1 MNKIKSSELLLK
13 LKTEI
18 EPYRTLIK
26 PKTYMVDEVQET
38 MSSYNAE
45 NFRRL
50 TETHF
55 SGEDEEIDTK
65 ELTALEESIDHYF
78 GLYAP
83 DNIEFREFIKIVS
96 VYLTF
101 IEKRPLHPPGIIFS
115 GGDTVYENKGIYYCT
130 GKKQFKNEDHSLC
143 NFCVC
148 HEI

>member
-1 MNKIKSSELLLK
+1 M
-13 LKTEI
+13 
-18 EPYRTLIK
+18 IK
-26 PKTYMVDEVQET
+26 PKNDMADEVQGA

-50 TETHF
+50 TEIPF
-55 SGEDEEIDTK
+55 SGKDEEIDTD

-78 GLYAP
+78 ELYAP

-143 NFCVC
+143 KFCVC

>member
-1 MNKIKSSELLLK
+1 
-13 LKTEI
+13 
-18 EPYRTLIK
+18 LIK
-26 PKTYMVDEVQET
+26 PKEDIVDAVQET

-45 NFRRL
+45 NFKSL

-55 SGEDEEIDTK
+55 SGKDEEINTK
-65 ELTALEESIDHYF
+65 ELTAFEESIDHYF
-78 GLYAP
+78 ELYAP

-130 GKKQFKNEDHSLC
+130 GKKQFKNEDHALC

>member
-1 MNKIKSSELLLK
+1 MD
-13 LKTEI
+13 
-18 EPYRTLIK
+18 
-26 PKTYMVDEVQET
+26 MGDEVQGT

-45 NFRRL
+45 NFKRL
-50 TETHF
+50 TETPF
-55 SGEDEEIDTK
+55 SGKDEEINTN
-65 ELTALEESIDHYF
+65 ELTALEESIDLYF
-78 GLYAP
+78 KLYAP
-83 DNIEFREFIKIVS
+83 DNIEFREFIKIIS

-101 IEKRPLHPPGIIFS
+101 LVKMPLHPPGIIFS